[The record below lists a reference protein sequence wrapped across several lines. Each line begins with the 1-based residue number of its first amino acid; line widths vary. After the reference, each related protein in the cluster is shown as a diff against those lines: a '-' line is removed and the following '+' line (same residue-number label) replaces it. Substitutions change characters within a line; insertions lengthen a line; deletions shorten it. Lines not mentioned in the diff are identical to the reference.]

1 MKYSVSFSIL
11 WNTVLV
17 KPITYCANICIY
29 IWYMERETERE
40 RDRERERETER
51 ETETQKECMRVFVC
65 VVARVRAYVAVSECV
80 SDLNVSV
87 KRSSRVKKNTRES
100 RFPTRPAEKNPWF
113 SFSGFAQTLA
123 SYKGIFHLS
132 FLSRRSSRQE
142 VWKVG

>member
-1 MKYSVSFSIL
+1 
-11 WNTVLV
+11 
-17 KPITYCANICIY
+17 
-29 IWYMERETERE
+29 MERETERE
-40 RDRERERETER
+40 RQRERERHRER
-51 ETETQKECMRVFVC
+51 DRERDRDRERECMRVFVC
-65 VVARVRAYVAVSECV
+65 VVARVHAYVAVSECV

-100 RFPTRPAEKNPWF
+100 RFPTRPAGKNPWF

-142 VWKVG
+142 V